1 MTYRQQISAVKVILS
16 ACLQRSC
23 LNNTE
28 HLILNVTH
36 KTMCTSSNPLIFH
49 SCAPWTSH
57 QLIIGLKCR
66 TANHSL
72 TPKAR
77 LETPGHLSLKWMSLI
92 CRGNLERP
100 HSALERTYTFHATFF
115 LLTKTL
121 FQIRNALNLWK
132 VGRLHGSVACQNRFF
147 SHTALVLCYW
157 PNRVKKLWFERFQ
170 LAIDFF
176 KKRQAGKGRTKNI
189 FIYCFWIHSLINR

>member
-28 HLILNVTH
+28 HLILTVTH
-36 KTMCTSSNPLIFH
+36 KTMCTSGNPLIFH

-66 TANHSL
+66 TANRSL

-77 LETPGHLSLKWMSLI
+77 LETPGHLSVKWMSLI
-92 CRGNLERP
+92 CGGNLERP
-100 HSALERTYTFHATFF
+100 HAAPERTYTFHATFF

-132 VGRLHGSVACQNRFF
+132 VGRLHVSVACQNRFY

-176 KKRQAGKGRTKNI
+176 KKRQAGKGRTKT
-189 FIYCFWIHSLINR
+189 FLFTAFESTVW